1 MSPNDQQDSSSSIT
15 KFIASLSPWIKI
27 TIVVL
32 LIGAIIIIGL
42 TGYYVGATKISD
54 TISPTP
60 PMVNLQV
67 TLQPRPKKYLP
78 NKRGFA
84 HW

>member
-15 KFIASLSPWIKI
+15 KSITSLSLLMKI
-27 TIVVL
+27 IIIVL
-32 LIGAIIIIGL
+32 LFGAIVIIGL